1 MNAPDAEHALR
12 NHLAIILGYAELLLA
27 DTAVD
32 DRRRDDCREI
42 LKAARSALA
51 LVTTEDQER

>member
-1 MNAPDAEHALR
+1 MNAPDMEHALR

-27 DTAVD
+27 DTAANDPRRVD
-32 DRRRDDCREI
+32 CEEI

-51 LVTTEDQER
+51 LVATEDGNR